1 MSISI
6 YLSVTFYSTIFA
18 IQLFVLMLLNAINN
32 DLEWSMKKH
41 YPNVSTKVALS
52 IIQNK

>member
-6 YLSVTFYSTIFA
+6 ILSVTFYSTIFA
-18 IQLFVLMLLNAINN
+18 IQLFFLMLSNAINN

-41 YPNVSTKVALS
+41 NQMFQQK
-52 IIQNK
+52 